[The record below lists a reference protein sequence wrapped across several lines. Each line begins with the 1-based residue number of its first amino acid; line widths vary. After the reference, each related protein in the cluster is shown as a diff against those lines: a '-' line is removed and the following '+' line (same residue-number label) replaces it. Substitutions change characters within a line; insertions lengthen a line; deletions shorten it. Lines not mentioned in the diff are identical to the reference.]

1 MSDLIEDFVD
11 YLTYERGASPH
22 TITAYRRDLE
32 VWGEACGVDPTA
44 ESLQSI
50 DLRGARRQAM

>member
-22 TITAYRRDLE
+22 TVTAYRRDLE
-32 VWGEACGVDPTA
+32 V
-44 ESLQSI
+44 
-50 DLRGARRQAM
+50 